1 MIKFHVSIVIILY
14 IQLMNCISQTGC
26 FVSSSAYLY
35 QHQQSAYL
43 QNEMSF
49 QTRPRLSCSALRW
62 PWSVIWISR
71 IQQHWS
77 IEQIWRTKTCSSSS
91 SSSSPS
97 SSSASSSSSS
107 SWNSGGGCSLL
118 DPVQFSFY
126 PAGLPRVWLQ
136 ADSTGYQCPCSSVIS
151 VVSLAGNMIKYLHE
165 A

>member
-71 IQQHWS
+71 IQQDWS
-77 IEQIWRTKTCSSSS
+77 IEQIWRTKTCQSSS
-91 SSSSPS
+91 
-97 SSSASSSSSS
+97 SSSSSS

-136 ADSTGYQCPCSSVIS
+136 TDFTGYQCPCSSVIS
-151 VVSLAGNMIKYLHE
+151 VVSLARNLNI
-165 A
+165 